1 MAGRADEYRRHAQQ
15 CLEMATAFHSHEA
28 RDVLLHMAQVWLRL
42 ADSYEEAEVISRTKA
57 AEEGRPVIQ
66 QQQQIQPKK
75 RDL

>member
-1 MAGRADEYRRHAQQ
+1 
-15 CLEMATAFHSHEA
+15 MATAFHSHEA

-42 ADSYEEAEVISRTKA
+42 ADNYEEAEVISRTKA